1 MKIKVGKITWLAISV
16 LLITLSISKP
26 IINIGAGNI
35 VEYSGLL
42 IILIGMFKSISFKKN
57 KQNKQNIRLLGIVL
71 FVFSIGLILQDMDI
85 TKKIEL
91 VLSMFI
97 LSSIAIM
104 PSPFMNNHNVLK
116 AISNAIMLALV
127 ISCVMSLVTGVT
139 IVTGAS
145 EGIIV
150 KYGFDC
156 GLEHRNYYSYTVF
169 AAFMCDYLFMKI
181 TRSYSRKPMLFIE
194 ILLMLVSNSRSALLL
209 LAIFFIICNFNKI
222 RTSKHCKSII
232 VSFMILLGI
241 IVGVPIYKVLA
252 TNSETFFFRINGL
265 NNYLSMYRG
274 DMFHI
279 LFGNAAMAF
288 KDSGLGYDYNIRS
301 VIGWNGSTELVIL
314 NVMIKNGVIGFIG
327 YFLIFRNSLKK
338 IITSG
343 NTFYSFLAMW
353 TTFLIS
359 AFVESYVANINYIYT
374 IVCYMVLANVTGL
387 VSKNKESVYK

>member
-1 MKIKVGKITWLAISV
+1 MKIKVGKRTWLAISV

-35 VEYSGLL
+35 IEYSGLL
-42 IILIGMFKSISFKKN
+42 IILIGMFKSISFKI
-57 KQNKQNIRLLGIVL
+57 NKQNIGLLGIVL
-71 FVFSIGLILQDMDI
+71 FVFSIGLILQDMDL

-91 VLSMFI
+91 ILSMFI

-104 PSPFMNNHNVLK
+104 PSQFMNNPNALK
-116 AISNAIMLALV
+116 SISNAIMFALV
-127 ISCVMSLVTGVT
+127 ISCVMSLVTGAT
-139 IVTGAS
+139 IATGAS
-145 EGIIV
+145 EGVIV

-252 TNSETFFFRINGL
+252 TISETFFFRINGL

-314 NVMIKNGVIGFIG
+314 NVMIKNGVIIG

>member
-104 PSPFMNNHNVLK
+104 PSPVMNNHNVLK

-145 EGIIV
+145 
-150 KYGFDC
+150 
-156 GLEHRNYYSYTVF
+156 
-169 AAFMCDYLFMKI
+169 
-181 TRSYSRKPMLFIE
+181 
-194 ILLMLVSNSRSALLL
+194 
-209 LAIFFIICNFNKI
+209 
-222 RTSKHCKSII
+222 
-232 VSFMILLGI
+232 
-241 IVGVPIYKVLA
+241 
-252 TNSETFFFRINGL
+252 
-265 NNYLSMYRG
+265 
-274 DMFHI
+274 
-279 LFGNAAMAF
+279 
-288 KDSGLGYDYNIRS
+288 
-301 VIGWNGSTELVIL
+301 
-314 NVMIKNGVIGFIG
+314 
-327 YFLIFRNSLKK
+327 
-338 IITSG
+338 
-343 NTFYSFLAMW
+343 
-353 TTFLIS
+353 
-359 AFVESYVANINYIYT
+359 
-374 IVCYMVLANVTGL
+374 
-387 VSKNKESVYK
+387 